1 MEVKKMLESLISR
14 SFPSVV
20 RPDRAQIHG
29 WGAAG
34 SKPAL
39 LLSSKDVDDRTIP
52 KKTKVGPFSKGA
64 AVHPLWGLPNF
75 VFSQKVQRYTP

>member
-1 MEVKKMLESLISR
+1 MEIKKLLESLISR

-52 KKTKVGPFSKGA
+52 KKNKGWT
-64 AVHPLWGLPNF
+64 VFKRCSGTPPGGL
-75 VFSQKVQRYTP
+75 T

>member
-1 MEVKKMLESLISR
+1 MEIKKLLESLRSR

-34 SKPAL
+34 SKPVL
-39 LLSSKDVDDRTIP
+39 LLSSKDVDDWTIP
-52 KKTKVGPFSKGA
+52 KKTKVGPFSKSA
-64 AVHPLWGLPNF
+64 AVHPLRGVLGCTSHFPEG
-75 VFSQKVQRYTP
+75 